1 MKSKLRERIRS
12 LIKLDEVSTTSS
24 GGASSAFTSNTGT
37 GAQYATPHAFRKDKD
52 AKGAEHI
59 YYYKLGF
66 KPIPKT
72 KPKSFDIKKLY
83 Q

>member
-1 MKSKLRERIRS
+1 MKSKLRERIRG
-12 LIKLDEVSTTSS
+12 LIRLDEVSVTAT
-24 GGASSAFTSNTGT
+24 GAGSSAFTANVGT

-66 KPIPKT
+66 KPVPKI
-72 KPKSFDIKKLY
+72 KPRSYDIKKIY
-83 Q
+83 